1 MAPWVVRRCCTA
13 LLLALLLGTTAA
25 CSVTL
30 RTFPPG
36 AVCPAARVSG
46 VLARDALSGL
56 GLRDASGRVHATSWP
71 PGYTARLEMTGLVLV
86 DPRGGTVAREGD
98 AISGAGAWSQ
108 DDVVICD
115 PVRIT
120 DLPGALMR

>member
-1 MAPWVVRRCCTA
+1 MKAGPGTA
-13 LLLALLLGTTAA
+13 AVLLALLVGTTAA

-36 AVCPAARVSG
+36 AACPAAQVSG
-46 VLARDALSGL
+46 VVARDPNSGL
-56 GLRDASGRVHATSWP
+56 GLRDDSGRVHATSWP
-71 PGYTARLEMTGLVLV
+71 PGYTARQEITGVVLV

-98 AISGAGAWSQ
+98 AVTGAGAWSP
-108 DDVVICD
+108 DSVVICD

-120 DLPGALMR
+120 DLRRR